1 MIERVAGLEHRGCV
15 GTTLDE
21 GPMLRLQDYLQNGF
35 PIQNL
40 TIICDLLCVVLGGL
54 VPISDSTV
62 FAGPSATSRRSGLN
76 RSHRSTTRLSSWVA
90 LISP

>member
-1 MIERVAGLEHRGCV
+1 MIERVAGLEHKGCV
-15 GTTLDE
+15 GTALDE

-62 FAGPSATSRRSGLN
+62 FAGPSATSRRSSLN
-76 RSHRSTTRLSSWVA
+76 LSHRSTTRLSSWVA